1 MIVIIYS
8 LKIIATRRMYYVSIF
23 LDFIKKS
30 IEKKYFTETVIVQF
44 SKLLE
49 NNKYISNNLEIIKLK
64 LYL

>member
-30 IEKKYFTETVIVQF
+30 IEKIYFTETVIVQF
-44 SKLLE
+44 SKLME
-49 NNKYISNNLEIIKLK
+49 NNNYISINLEIIKL
-64 LYL
+64 